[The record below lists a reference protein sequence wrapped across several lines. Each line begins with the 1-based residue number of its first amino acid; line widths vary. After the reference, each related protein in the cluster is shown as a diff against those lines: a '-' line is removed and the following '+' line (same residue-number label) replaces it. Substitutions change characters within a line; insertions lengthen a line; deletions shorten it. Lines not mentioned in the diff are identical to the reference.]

1 MVRACLGGDAD
12 PSGGAAVVVTRTLVD
27 TDRGGGAALG
37 GLVGALVVRDSGG
50 HRHRVT
56 GVTDVSL
63 NQNS

>member
-1 MVRACLGGDAD
+1 MMRTL
-12 PSGGAAVVVTRTLVD
+12 VVMQTLVD